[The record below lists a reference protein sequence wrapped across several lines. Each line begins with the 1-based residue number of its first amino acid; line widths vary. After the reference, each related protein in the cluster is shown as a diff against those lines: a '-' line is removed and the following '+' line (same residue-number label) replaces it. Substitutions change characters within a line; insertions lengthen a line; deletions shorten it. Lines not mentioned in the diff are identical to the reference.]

1 MLPAMTLANQITLG
15 RILLIPVF
23 WWLSISYGRGFEAGN
38 PLEWQRWMAIA
49 VFVLAALSDGLDGY
63 IARHRNQRSRF
74 GSVLDPVADKALLIT
89 AILVLSFGGWEKSFP
104 LWFPALVIGRD
115 VVILGG
121 CGVLYLFKGGLD
133 VKPSWTGKAAT
144 ATLMVAITWTMLGLP
159 QYLVSVHLAG
169 IVSVV
174 CGMDY
179 LDQGQLRLRENDKR
193 E

>member
-49 VFVLAALSDGLDGY
+49 VFVLAALSDGLD
-63 IARHRNQRSRF
+63 
-74 GSVLDPVADKALLIT
+74 LDPVADKALLIT

-115 VVILGG
+115 FVILGG

-144 ATLMVAITWTMLGLP
+144 AALMVAITWTMLGLP
-159 QYLVSVHLAG
+159 HYLVSVHLAG
-169 IVSVV
+169 ILSVLS
-174 CGMDY
+174 GIDY
-179 LDQGQLRLRENDKR
+179 LARGLLSLRHHDHTH
-193 E
+193 